1 MKDEKKTKKT
11 GKLLVQIMKFGVV
24 GGISF
29 LIDFVVY
36 TIVIKVLGSWE
47 YAYLPAG
54 FAGFTIS
61 LIFNYLASMAFV
73 FQRKDDADRKK
84 EFAIFLVL
92 SLFGLL
98 LNMFVLWLCM
108 NVIYYNVAPLQ
119 NLFADLVTL
128 LKSIGIHAIASAQ
141 EFASYVAKVIATA
154 IVMVY
159 NFVSRKMTLEKKED
173 E

>member
-1 MKDEKKTKKT
+1 
-11 GKLLVQIMKFGVV
+11 
-24 GGISF
+24 
-29 LIDFVVY
+29 
-36 TIVIKVLGSWE
+36 
-47 YAYLPAG
+47 
-54 FAGFTIS
+54 
-61 LIFNYLASMAFV
+61 
-73 FQRKDDADRKK
+73 
-84 EFAIFLVL
+84 
-92 SLFGLL
+92 
-98 LNMFVLWLCM
+98 M

-128 LKSIGIHAIASAQ
+128 LTSIGIHAIASAQ